1 MYLKRVFTKK
11 EKSLFSIE
19 EKKFLNN
26 TLYEKF
32 LFRTKLSQNSDIGI
46 VDNNSSLFNFLKSDL
61 NLEKGN
67 SVQVNSIIFSDNLTN
82 LINFESLNL
91 NNKPKFDPFLF

>member
-11 EKSLFSIE
+11 ENFSLITE

-32 LFRTKLSQNSDIGI
+32 FFRTKLSQNSDIGI
-46 VDNNSSLFNFLKSDL
+46 VDNNSSLFNFFK
-61 NLEKGN
+61 
-67 SVQVNSIIFSDNLTN
+67 VR
-82 LINFESLNL
+82 FEC
-91 NNKPKFDPFLF
+91 